1 MNYPQQI
8 KAAVIG
14 VGHLGRHHARVYTE
28 IPGVELVGVVDTNAR
43 QGNKIARK
51 CRTQYYETIDPLLDR
66 INVASVV
73 VPTPAHFAVA
83 EKLLK
88 RGINVLI
95 EKPMTETLEQA
106 EKLVQL
112 KKEAGV
118 VLQVGH
124 IERFNPAIMAVKGLV
139 YNPMFVEVHRLCPY
153 NPRGTDVGV
162 VLDLMIHD
170 IDILLNLVP
179 SRVCDIRAVGIHVVS
194 KNDDIANA
202 RIEFENG
209 CVANISAS
217 KIGNKEMR
225 KIRIFQ
231 ENAYISLDYQNQE
244 GLIYSMNGKKI
255 SRRKI
260 PFKKDE
266 PLKREISSFIECVR
280 KHSEPV
286 VSAEQGKQALEIAM
300 EIVSQIREKK
310 RLMVERG
317 IIKIPGQ

>member
-1 MNYPQQI
+1 MDTMPDI

-14 VGHLGRHHARVYTE
+14 VGHLGRHHARIYTE
-28 IPGVELVGVVDTNAR
+28 LPGVTLVGVVDSNPR
-43 QGNKIARK
+43 QGKKIARK
-51 CRTQYYETIDPLLDR
+51 CKTDYYETIDPILDQ

-83 EKLLK
+83 EKLLQ
-88 RGINVLI
+88 RGINLLI
-95 EKPMTETLEQA
+95 EKPMTATLAEA
-106 EKLVQL
+106 EKLVRL
-112 KKEAGV
+112 KTEAGV

-124 IERFNPAIMAVKGLV
+124 IERFNPAIMAVKGVV

-179 SRVCDIRAVGIHVVS
+179 SKVSEIRAVGINVVS

-209 CVANISAS
+209 CVANIAAS
-217 KIGNKEMR
+217 KVGNKEMR

-231 ENAYISLDYQNQE
+231 ENAYISLDYQNQAGIIYTKE
-244 GLIYSMNGKKI
+244 GTKI
-255 SRRKI
+255 HRRKI
-260 PFKKDE
+260 PLKREE
-266 PLKREISSFIECVR
+266 PLKLEIASFLECVR
-280 KHSEPV
+280 KKRDPV

-310 RLMVERG
+310 KLMIERG
-317 IIKIPGQ
+317 IIKQ